1 MRISLE
7 VDNGTSTTQTADET
21 AAQTAGSTDSASSAG
36 SAASAGH
43 AASAGAAEA
52 FGSAG
57 TPGATG
63 ATGAE
68 VSGADA
74 DAGAFSGEGDGQSS
88 AAGPDGSG
96 DAGHTSMSSPAPGD
110 TGGAGESQEPPG
122 SGEGGDVHEAKGELE
137 TVKGYKLPDEE
148 TAIELS
154 VALDDQLRDIGEA
167 SFGVAAEAIIGQ
179 DDRVQ
184 IQATGSY
191 PWRVHCSLRITARDG
206 SQWIGTGW
214 FCGPRTVITA
224 GHCVFIKN
232 SGVAG
237 RDGWV
242 RSITVIPGR
251 NGVTQPYGSVVS
263 TDFRTVAAWGN
274 SANHEYDY
282 GAILLPTPLGNQT
295 GWLGIGAYSD
305 ATLLATTAN
314 ISGYPGDKPAGTQW
328 YHARRVTSV
337 GVRKVYYDVDTVGGQ
352 SGSAVYRI
360 FNGARHAIAIHAYG
374 GATSN
379 SGTRITAEVY
389 NNLMAWRA

>member
-7 VDNGTSTTQTADET
+7 VDNGTVTSQAADDT
-21 AAQTAGSTDSASSAG
+21 AAQAAGSTGSS
-36 SAASAGH
+36 
-43 AASAGAAEA
+43 
-52 FGSAG
+52 
-57 TPGATG
+57 GATDAGGSG
-63 ATGAE
+63 AQ
-68 VSGADA
+68 VSGADT
-74 DAGAFSGEGDGQSS
+74 DAGPFSEQGGGQNTEAS
-88 AAGPDGSG
+88 ADGSG
-96 DAGHTSMSSPAPGD
+96 DAGHTSMSSPAPGG

-122 SGEGGDVHEAKGELE
+122 AGEGGDVDEAKGELE
-137 TVKGYKLPDEE
+137 TVKGYKMPDEE
-148 TAIELS
+148 AAIELS
-154 VALDDQLRDIGEA
+154 VAVDEQLRDIGEA
-167 SFGVAAEAIIGQ
+167 SFGIAPQAIIGQ

-251 NGVTQPYGSVVS
+251 NGATQPYGSVVS
-263 TDFRTVAAWGN
+263 TDFRTVAAWAN

-295 GWLGIGAYSD
+295 GWLGFGAYSD
-305 ATLLATTAN
+305 ATLLASTAN

-337 GVRKVYYDVDTVGGQ
+337 GPRKVYYDVDTVGGQ

-360 FNGARHAIAIHAYG
+360 ANGARHAVAIHAYG

-379 SGTRITAEVY
+379 SGTRITGEVH

>member
-7 VDNGTSTTQTADET
+7 VDDEGVTTE
-21 AAQTAGSTDSASSAG
+21 
-36 SAASAGH
+36 
-43 AASAGAAEA
+43 GAATA
-52 FGSAG
+52 SGSAG
-57 TPGATG
+57 TET
-63 ATGAE
+63 TK
-68 VSGADA
+68 D
-74 DAGAFSGEGDGQSS
+74 D
-88 AAGPDGSG
+88 
-96 DAGHTSMSSPAPGD
+96 GHTSVSSPTSGD
-110 TGGAGESQEPPG
+110 TGGPAGSETPPGAGDGKGVDEAAGETE
-122 SGEGGDVHEAKGELE
+122 K
-137 TVKGYKLPDEE
+137 VKGYKLPDEKQATE
-148 TAIELS
+148 MS
-154 VALDDQLRDIGEA
+154 VSADENLRDIGEA
-167 SFGVAAEAIIGQ
+167 SFGATPRAIIGA

-184 IQATGSY
+184 IQTTASY

-214 FCGPRTVITA
+214 FCGPHTVVTA

-232 SGVAG
+232 SGVVG

-251 NGVTQPYGSVVS
+251 NGASQPYGAVIS
-263 TDFRTVAAWGN
+263 TNFRTVTGWAN

-282 GAILLPTPLGNQT
+282 GAILLPTPLGSTT

-305 ATLLATTAN
+305 ATLMASTAN

-337 GVRKVYYDVDTVGGQ
+337 GARKVYYDVDTVGGQ

-360 FNGARHAIAIHAYG
+360 ADGARYAVAIHAYG

-379 SGTRITAEVY
+379 SGTRITSEVY
-389 NNLMAWRA
+389 NNLVAWKA